1 MTRFKLNRPAR
12 TRGFTLVEVL
22 VALVVLSIGLLG
34 IASLQL
40 SSLRWNHG
48 ASLRSQAT
56 LLAYDIV
63 DRMRANQ
70 IAANAGDYD
79 AALGAATGAAGSVS
93 LADKI
98 RWKTLLSQTLPSGD
112 GTVQRTV
119 ISTTT
124 TTFRITIQWDDSH
137 SSVNN
142 AAIAAD
148 QTMTFVLETQI

>member
-1 MTRFKLNRPAR
+1 MTRFNSNRLAR

-70 IAANAGDYD
+70 IAANAGEYD
-79 AALGAATGAAGSVS
+79 AALGTATGTAGSVS
-93 LADKI
+93 LADKT

-112 GTVQRTV
+112 GTVVRTF
-119 ISTTT
+119 IGATTT
-124 TTFRITIQWDDSH
+124 YRITIQWDDTH
-137 SSVNN
+137 
-142 AAIAAD
+142 AAVDTIAAAAD
-148 QTMTFVLETQI
+148 PTMTFVLETQI